1 MEKVNDQVNINF
13 FIPSTTIIRQL
24 FFMIKKISIIILMK
38 TLLHVKD
45 LLLVFI
51 VLTRQSKLTC
61 ILQVEHRK

>member
-1 MEKVNDQVNINF
+1 
-13 FIPSTTIIRQL
+13 
-24 FFMIKKISIIILMK
+24 MK

-61 ILQVEHRK
+61 ILQVEHRKYRPFLLYNNSAHVKHLKLTRALRLLC